1 MRITV
6 IVPVYGVEQ
15 YIAECAESLFRQTYP
30 DLEYVFCDDCT
41 PDRSMEVLQEV
52 MVRYPERSEH
62 VRIVRQKKNSGLG
75 AARARLVEE
84 IHTDYFCIVDS
95 DDVLPLDSIETL
107 ARRMEETDADV
118 VGGAYV
124 QYDGT
129 NLSAVHLPDHSSDA
143 DYRTKLQKQNTIEHQ
158 VWGKLYKSE
167 VLEKVRPMFFE
178 GIDYCEDYC
187 AMVRLAAVTKRA
199 WTDTVVYHYRVN
211 NNTSYTNNINVK
223 AVRSLLRA
231 NREALR
237 FFLRR
242 GHLPFALE
250 IGILNCYRECH
261 RSGLSVAEADDVLQ
275 YFPEHLRAKLLY
287 AMFHSSIPYTITNT
301 LYRILRAMI

>member
-6 IVPVYGVEQ
+6 IVPIYNVEQ

-41 PDRSMEVLQEV
+41 PDRSIEVLQEV
-52 MVRYPERSEH
+52 MARHPERGDH
-62 VRIVRQKKNSGLG
+62 VRIVRQEKNSGLG
-75 AARARLVEE
+75 AARARLVQEVRTE
-84 IHTDYFCIVDS
+84 YFCIVDS
-95 DDVLPLDSIETL
+95 DDVLPLDSIEIL
-107 ARRMEETDADV
+107 ARRMEETGADV

-129 NLSAVHLPDHSSDA
+129 ALSAIHLPDHSSDA
-143 DYRTKLQKQNTIEHQ
+143 AYRSKLQRQNAIEHH

-167 VLEKVRPMFFE
+167 VLEKVSPMFFE

-187 AMVRLAAVTKRA
+187 ATVRLAAVTKRA
-199 WTDTVVYHYRVN
+199 WTDKVVYHYRVN

-237 FFLRR
+237 FFLMR
-242 GHLPFALE
+242 GHLPYALE
-250 IGILNCYRECH
+250 IGLLNCYRECH
-261 RSGLSVAEADDVLQ
+261 RSGVPMKEADDVLQ

-287 AMFHSSIPYTITNT
+287 AMFHSSIPYPITNT
-301 LYRILRAMI
+301 LYRILRAII